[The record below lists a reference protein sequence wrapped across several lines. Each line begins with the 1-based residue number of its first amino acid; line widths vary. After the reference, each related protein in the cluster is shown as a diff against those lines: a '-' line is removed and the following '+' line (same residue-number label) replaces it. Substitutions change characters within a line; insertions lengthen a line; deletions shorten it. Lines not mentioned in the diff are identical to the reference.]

1 MTACVPERGPSCFAC
16 TMAQGTKAREG
27 ERGGLFASVRAFAR
41 EKGVLMPEKEFLA
54 QVDAFIEQNWEEIV
68 EEIGKLVAVASVVDF
83 DRATPEDPSGP
94 EAHEGLKAA
103 VDLATR
109 LGLDAWDDAGEIGIA
124 DLKGSTDTLLAMIC
138 HADVVAPGVGWTL
151 DPWTLLRKD
160 GFLLGRG
167 TLDDKGPLVVALY
180 CMKFFKERGEQL
192 PYTLRMLIGTNEET
206 GTMRDVAYYL
216 EHYQAPAFLFTPD
229 DRFPVCYG
237 EKGGFD
243 ALITSKQFSDGAIV
257 DFTTGDAS
265 TNAVPSQATLV
276 VRADAQRLP
285 AAQGI
290 AISAEGQGCAKL
302 VATGRGGHASM
313 PEGTVNAIDM
323 LVKYALAH
331 SLCTEEEEAFLRMAG
346 RIMDSTDGSSI
357 GIDTCDGFFDPLTC
371 IAGTIHFEEGR
382 LKLTIDIRF
391 PTSTNRDDLLAKFAP
406 VVEEG
411 QATIEN
417 TLLLEPFLM
426 KPDSPAIQVLA
437 QSYRDATGLD
447 GEPFTIGGGT
457 YAREFPCAASFG
469 PEDPHDV
476 YPEWVGPMHGAD
488 EGISEETLKRSMR
501 VYILTLKRL
510 MDIDLACLS

>member
-1 MTACVPERGPSCFAC
+1 MSNTD
-16 TMAQGTKAREG
+16 
-27 ERGGLFASVRAFAR
+27 
-41 EKGVLMPEKEFLA
+41 FLVE
-54 QVDAFIEQNWEEIV
+54 VDQFIDENWEEIV
-68 EEIGKLVAVASVVDF
+68 DEIAKLVSVPSIADF

-94 EAHEGLKAA
+94 EAHDGLRAA
-103 VDLATR
+103 VDLAAR
-109 LGLDAWDDAGEIGIA
+109 LGFDAKDDAGQIGKA
-124 DLKGSTDTLLAMIC
+124 DLEGESETMLGMIC
-138 HADVVAPGVGWTL
+138 HSDVVAPGIGWTL

-167 TLDDKGPLVVALY
+167 VLDDKGPLVASLY
-180 CMKFFKERGEQL
+180 CMKFFKDKGEKL

-216 EHYQAPAFLFTPD
+216 ENYPAPAFTFTPD
-229 DRFPVCYG
+229 DMFPVCYG

-243 ALITSKQFSDGAIV
+243 GLICSKQFTGGNII
-257 DFTTGDAS
+257 DFTTGEAS

-276 VRADAQRLP
+276 VRADAEALP
-285 AAQGI
+285 AADNI
-290 AISAEGQGCAKL
+290 DIYAEGDYAML

-313 PEGTVNAIDM
+313 PAGTVNAIDL
-323 LVKYALAH
+323 LVQYALDNA
-331 SLCTEEEEAFLRMAG
+331 LCTEEENVFLRMIG
-346 RIMDSTDGSSI
+346 RIMASTDGSSV

-391 PTSTNRDDLLAKFAP
+391 PTSTSKEDLLAKLAP

-411 QATIEN
+411 EATIEN
-417 TLLLEPFLM
+417 TLLMEPFLM
-426 KPDSPAIQVLA
+426 KPDSPAIVALVE
-437 QSYRDATGLD
+437 SYREATGLD

-469 PEDPHDV
+469 PEDPHDE

-488 EGISEETLKRSMR
+488 EGISEESLKRAMR
-501 VYILTLKRL
+501 VYILTIKRL
-510 MDIDLACLS
+510 MEMDLLALSE